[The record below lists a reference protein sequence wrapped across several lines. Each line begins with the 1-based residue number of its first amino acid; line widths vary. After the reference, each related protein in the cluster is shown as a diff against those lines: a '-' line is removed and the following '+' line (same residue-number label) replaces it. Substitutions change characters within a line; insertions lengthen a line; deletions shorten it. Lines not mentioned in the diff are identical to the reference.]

1 MEPRCWYAGGV
12 KIASKSE
19 AAERRR
25 LKYEANE
32 AENAR
37 RLAAG
42 EPSEV
47 LSADELRSRAA
58 RIRAGEPIDE
68 VLA

>member
-1 MEPRCWYAGGV
+1 M
-12 KIASKSE
+12 KIASESE
-19 AAERRR
+19 AAKLRR

-37 RLAAG
+37 REAAG

-47 LSADELRSRAA
+47 FTVDELRSMAA
-58 RIRAGEPIDE
+58 RIRAGEPVDE
-68 VLA
+68 VIG